1 MIRKIG
7 IIGAALGLAWPL
19 FAQVG
24 ERVFCEESQLDS
36 LRKGE
41 LRIELNSLSFF
52 KDDEYAGGFQKGYSL
67 PGFWLQ
73 PKLTYQPLK
82 NLRLEL
88 GAHLLR
94 YWGATIYPCYA
105 YHDIEE
111 WGGEQYQHGFHALPW
126 FRAEVALSDRF
137 RIVLGDIYGGASHGL
152 VEPLYN
158 PELNLMADPEAGVQL
173 RYASRR
179 FELDVWADWRSF
191 IFREDTHQ
199 ESFVVGLSSEIKL
212 NAEASPWHFYLPVQ
226 VLAQHR
232 GGEIDTIYS
241 HSVQTLVNGAIGAGA
256 VWTLPHPV
264 VQRVGA
270 EADFTYSWQQA
281 GELWPFD
288 TGTGFYFRTYA
299 DMREFRVK
307 AAYWMCHDFVSVL
320 GSPFYGAL
328 SLSDEG
334 RTFDSPKMVVLGA
347 EWSRSLG
354 HGFSIGA
361 DVDVYFHLKNA
372 TSFSAGVYLRLNP
385 SFLLKQF

>member
-1 MIRKIG
+1 MIRKIETLG
-7 IIGAALGLAWPL
+7 VALCLVCPL

-24 ERVFCEESQLDS
+24 ERVFREESRLDS

-41 LRIELNSLSFF
+41 LSIELNSLSFF

-94 YWGATIYPCYA
+94 YWGATTYPCYA
-105 YHDIEE
+105 YHDIAE
-111 WGGEQYQHGFHALPW
+111 WSGEQYQRGFHALPW
-126 FRAEVALSDRF
+126 FRAEVALSNHF
-137 RIVLGDIYGGASHGL
+137 RIVLGDIYGGANHGL
-152 VEPLYN
+152 IEPLYN

-173 RYASRR
+173 LYESRR
-179 FELDVWADWRSF
+179 FELDIWADWRSF

-199 ESFVVGLSSEIKL
+199 ESFIVGLSSKIKL
-212 NAEASPWHFYLPVQ
+212 NAESSPWHFYLPMQ
-226 VLAQHR
+226 ALAQHR
-232 GGEIDTIYS
+232 GGEIDTIYTQ
-241 HSVQTLVNGAIGAGA
+241 SVQTLVNGAIGAGA
-256 VWTLPHPV
+256 VGNLGHSL
-264 VQRVGA
+264 VQRIGA
-270 EADFTYSWQQA
+270 EADVTFSWQQA
-281 GELWPFD
+281 GTLWPFD
-288 TGTGFYFRTYA
+288 TGAGFYLRTYA
-299 DMREFRVK
+299 DLRDFRVE
-307 AAYWMCHDFVSVL
+307 AAYGICRDFVSVL

-328 SLSDEG
+328 SLQDEG
-334 RTFDSPKMVVLGA
+334 RAFDSPQLVVLGA

-372 TSFSAGVYLRLNP
+372 TSFSAGIYLRMNP

>member
-1 MIRKIG
+1 MIRKIETLG
-7 IIGAALGLAWPL
+7 VALCLVCPL

-24 ERVFCEESQLDS
+24 ERVFREESRLDS

-41 LRIELNSLSFF
+41 LSIELNSLSFF

-94 YWGATIYPCYA
+94 YWGATTYPCYA
-105 YHDIEE
+105 YHDIAE
-111 WGGEQYQHGFHALPW
+111 WSGEQYQRGFHALPW
-126 FRAEVALSDRF
+126 FRAEAALSDRF
-137 RIVLGDIYGGASHGL
+137 RIVLGDIYGRVSHGL
-152 VEPLYN
+152 AEPLYN

-173 RYASRR
+173 LYVSRR
-179 FELDVWADWRSF
+179 FELDVWVDWRSF

-212 NAEASPWHFYLPVQ
+212 NAETSPWHFYLPVQ
-226 VLAQHR
+226 ALAQHR
-232 GGEIDTIYS
+232 GGEIDTIYT

-256 VWTLPHPV
+256 VWNPRHSV
-264 VQRVGA
+264 VKRVEA
-270 EADFTYSWQQA
+270 EADATFSWQQA
-281 GELWPFD
+281 GDLWPFD
-288 TGTGFYFRTYA
+288 MGAGFYLRTYA
-299 DMREFRVK
+299 DLRDFRVK
-307 AAYWMCHDFVSVL
+307 AAYWMCRDFVSVL

-334 RTFDSPKMVVLGA
+334 RTFDSPQMVTLGA
-347 EWSRSLG
+347 EWSRTLG

-361 DVDVYFHLKNA
+361 DIDVYIHLKNA
-372 TSFSAGVYLRLNP
+372 TSFSAGVYLRVNP
-385 SFLLKQF
+385 TFLLKKF